1 MKTLTRIIVQ
11 VSRPGGS
18 SAKAHPSYSLPAMP
32 PIHADSASKGRKFPH
47 RGLQQPF
54 NTILDSCGSN
64 AIL

>member
-32 PIHADSASKGRKFPH
+32 PIHADSSLRREEVPSS
-47 RGLQQPF
+47 RS
-54 NTILDSCGSN
+54 TTVT
-64 AIL
+64 